1 MKINVVNKYEKT
13 EGYIDKSVPIRIVS
27 IGNYELSGN
36 VTMPVTRPKGRL
48 DYQFIYILLLEK
60 PIFISKRTKKQL
72 QEPDH

>member
-48 DYQFIYILLLEK
+48 DYQFILLPEK
-60 PIFISKRTKKQL
+60 PIFISKGTKKQL